1 MPWPLRSSYAL
12 FRQIPP
18 TSGGPAGT
26 GRIGQRP
33 QDPVLVTSTPPERE
47 STFVSR
53 RTSRRGQSETG
64 CATGLYHVD
73 EQEVRDLAGRA
84 GLRILQISFDER
96 VSNWP
101 YAVLQRA
108 D

>member
-1 MPWPLRSSYAL
+1 
-12 FRQIPP
+12 
-18 TSGGPAGT
+18 
-26 GRIGQRP
+26 
-33 QDPVLVTSTPPERE
+33 
-47 STFVSR
+47 
-53 RTSRRGQSETG
+53 
-64 CATGLYHVD
+64 
-73 EQEVRDLAGRA
+73 VRDLAGRA